1 MSSVRPTR
9 LIAAIFSA
17 LAISVFIN
25 TSAFAQEAPVS
36 GTSVD
41 SAWESTAP
49 DATTA
54 PPIDEDVAT
63 GDKVL
68 ELPQVTCPKDSSPG
82 SCDPNAVDGDDDD
95 SQAISAPS
103 PGAPPTVDDDTAD
116 SAVPG
121 DDFGNVND
129 YQNQEVND
137 VPYPVYPSTT
147 TALATVN
154 SPSVP
159 SSTLAPMSSP
169 ITQAA
174 RPSLNPGPW
183 MLNNSMS
190 VYSRPA
196 GGPML
201 MASPA
206 WGLHR

>member
-17 LAISVFIN
+17 LALTVFVN
-25 TSAFAQEAPVS
+25 ARAFAQEAPVS

-41 SAWESTAP
+41 PGWESTAP

-54 PPIDEDVAT
+54 PTIDDDVAT

-68 ELPQVTCPKDSSPG
+68 ELPQVTCPKDSAPG

-103 PGAPPTVDDDTAD
+103 PGAPPMVDDDTAD
-116 SAVPG
+116 SAVPA
-121 DDFGNVND
+121 DDFGNVDD
-129 YQNQEVND
+129 YQNQQVIA
-137 VPYPVYPSTT
+137 VPYAAYPSTT

-154 SPSVP
+154 RPSVP

-174 RPSLNPGPW
+174 RPPLNPGPW

-196 GGPML
+196 GSPML
-201 MASPA
+201 MAAPA
-206 WGLHR
+206 WGLHH

>member
-17 LAISVFIN
+17 LAVSVFID

-68 ELPQVTCPKDSSPG
+68 ELPQVTCPKDSAPG

-95 SQAISAPS
+95 SQAINAPS

-116 SAVPG
+116 NAVPS
-121 DDFGNVND
+121 DDFGNVD
-129 YQNQEVND
+129 EYQNQQVYA
-137 VPYPVYPSTT
+137 VPYAVYPSTT

-154 SPSVP
+154 NPSVP
-159 SSTLAPMSSP
+159 SSTLAPMSGP

-174 RPSLNPGPW
+174 RPPLNPGPW

-190 VYSRPA
+190 QFSRPA

-201 MASPA
+201 MAAPA
-206 WGLHR
+206 WGLRH

>member
-1 MSSVRPTR
+1 MSSLRPTR

-25 TSAFAQEAPVS
+25 AHAFAQEAPVS

-49 DATTA
+49 DATTE
-54 PPIDEDVAT
+54 PTIDDDVAT
-63 GDKVL
+63 ADKVL
-68 ELPQVTCPKDSSPG
+68 ELPQVTCPKDSAPG

-95 SQAISAPS
+95 SHAINAPS
-103 PGAPPTVDDDTAD
+103 PGAPPTADDDTAD
-116 SAVPG
+116 SATTG
-121 DDFGNVND
+121 DDWGNVDD
-129 YQNQEVND
+129 YQNQQVIA
-137 VPYPVYPSTT
+137 VPYAVYPSTT

-174 RPSLNPGPW
+174 RPPLNPGPW

-196 GGPML
+196 GSPML
-201 MASPA
+201 MAAPA
-206 WGLHR
+206 WGLHH

>member
-1 MSSVRPTR
+1 MR

-17 LAISVFIN
+17 LLIIVFVN
-25 TSAFAQEAPVS
+25 ARAFAQEAPVS

-41 SAWESTAP
+41 PGWESTEDANAP
-49 DATTA
+49 A
-54 PPIDEDVAT
+54 IDDDVAT
-63 GDKVL
+63 ADKVL
-68 ELPQVTCPKDSSPG
+68 ELPQVTCPKDSAPG
-82 SCDPNAVDGDDDD
+82 SCNANSGDGDDD

-116 SAVPG
+116 SAIPA
-121 DDFGNVND
+121 DDFGSVND
-129 YQNQEVND
+129 YQNQEVNA
-137 VPYPVYPSTT
+137 VPYAVYPSTT

-154 SPSVP
+154 SPSMP
-159 SSTLAPMSSP
+159 SSTLVPMSSP

-174 RPSLNPGPW
+174 RPPLNPGPW

-201 MASPA
+201 MAAPA
-206 WGLHR
+206 WGFHH